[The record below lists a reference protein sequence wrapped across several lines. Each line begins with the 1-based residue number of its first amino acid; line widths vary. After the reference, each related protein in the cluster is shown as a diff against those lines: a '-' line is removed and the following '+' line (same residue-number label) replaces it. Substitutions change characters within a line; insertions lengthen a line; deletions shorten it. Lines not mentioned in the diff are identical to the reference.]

1 MFALL
6 SKSKWLCLCSTLV
19 LSMLLGMSQGWAQ
32 TGEDS
37 DDCLSDEKCLQLCD
51 QARVLSRAGQYE
63 GALFAYQ
70 MAFGMHP
77 KMWLLVNIGRM
88 QQKSGRNQQA
98 VATYRRF
105 LEETATREGA
115 PPPSQDLIDLRVKV
129 RQYLLDI
136 ESPID
141 PSIEPEPTH
150 SVVSTESVTPAAP
163 TPIYRKWWFGASI
176 AGAVTAVALSIGIGV
191 ALSRGPKTPSTDG
204 LSVFTATF

>member
-88 QQKSGRNQQA
+88 QQKSGRNKPRIDA
-98 VATYRRF
+98 FWKRRPRAKG
-105 LEETATREGA
+105 L
-115 PPPSQDLIDLRVKV
+115 
-129 RQYLLDI
+129 
-136 ESPID
+136 
-141 PSIEPEPTH
+141 H
-150 SVVSTESVTPAAP
+150 HPA
-163 TPIYRKWWFGASI
+163 
-176 AGAVTAVALSIGIGV
+176 
-191 ALSRGPKTPSTDG
+191 KT
-204 LSVFTATF
+204 